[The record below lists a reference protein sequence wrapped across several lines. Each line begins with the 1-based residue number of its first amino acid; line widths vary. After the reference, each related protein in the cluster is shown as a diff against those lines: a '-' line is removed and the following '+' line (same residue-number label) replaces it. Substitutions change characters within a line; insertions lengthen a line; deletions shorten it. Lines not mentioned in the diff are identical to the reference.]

1 VPLTEEV
8 NLTPSSTE
16 LGSPESTTVGTAK
29 LKIVS
34 FGVTAV
40 EAVETAPLPFELLA
54 ATVKV

>member
-1 VPLTEEV
+1 
-8 NLTPSSTE
+8 LTPSSTE

>member
-1 VPLTEEV
+1 M
-8 NLTPSSTE
+8 TPSSTE

-40 EAVETAPLPFELLA
+40 EAVEAAPLPFELLA

>member
-1 VPLTEEV
+1 
-8 NLTPSSTE
+8 

-40 EAVETAPLPFELLA
+40 EAAEAGPFALELLA